1 MSQQEFHITVMLEEE
16 FIKRPAKPTYPITDN
31 RFVYRNSAQ
40 TNVQDTWKRF
50 GWQPKEQANEHQL

>member
-1 MSQQEFHITVMLEEE
+1 MSQQKFQTTVMLEEE
-16 FIKRPAKPTYPITDN
+16 FLKRTIKPTFPITDS